1 MSVSHSLMGEWCVR
15 PSLLLYCWADGRPQD
30 CLGEGTLY
38 MTLQNVLIWP
48 PIVTAFATV
57 VYCILARRLY
67 VQFGWDECRLLNAS
81 PTVKRVSQRWG
92 SADDRDSQAL
102 PDDGVAA

>member
-1 MSVSHSLMGEWCVR
+1 
-15 PSLLLYCWADGRPQD
+15 
-30 CLGEGTLY
+30 

-81 PTVKRVSQRWG
+81 PTVKRGSSARGALMAGIHRHYQTMVSLLKMLTFFA
-92 SADDRDSQAL
+92 SAFCMAVSL
-102 PDDGVAA
+102 PWR